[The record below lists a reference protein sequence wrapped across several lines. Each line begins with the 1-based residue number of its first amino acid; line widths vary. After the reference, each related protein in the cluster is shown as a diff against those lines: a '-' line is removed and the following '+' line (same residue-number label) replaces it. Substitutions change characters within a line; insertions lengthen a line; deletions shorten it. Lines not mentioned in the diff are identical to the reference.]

1 MAPDHGPDHGLDS
14 PADLKMLERLLFY
27 GLAAAVIIG
36 VVALLATG
44 SWSVL
49 FVVVAA
55 YAVIAAIQWIA
66 VHRRMRGR
74 RDPR

>member
-1 MAPDHGPDHGLDS
+1 MEPDHGLDS
-14 PADLKMLERLLFY
+14 PADLRMLERLLFY
-27 GLAAAVIIG
+27 GLAVAVIVG

-44 SWSVL
+44 SWIVL
-49 FVVVAA
+49 ALVMAA
-55 YAVIAAIQWIA
+55 YAAIAGIQWLA